1 MQIDLTGKKALV
13 TGASRGLG
21 RAIALSLARAGADVV
36 ITYEKSVDKAQ
47 QVVDEINAL
56 GRHGEAIQADS
67 ASAQAIQDAVTQAAR
82 SLGGLDIL
90 VNNAGIARGGPLESM
105 TLADIDALINVNI
118 RGVVIAIQEALVH
131 MSDGGRIINIG
142 SCLANRVAQPGIAV
156 YSMTKSA
163 LNSLTRGLARDL
175 GPRGI
180 TVNLVH
186 PGPTNSDM
194 NPEDGEQAD
203 SQRQLIALGHYG
215 QPEDVA
221 AAVTFLASPAAGQ
234 ISGTGLDV
242 DGGLNALSQF
252 SCKPLSPSRGLFEPP
267 RRFAFCLLPAL
278 FFRSTVPHKKFGI
291 YLIVLLFPY
300 ILCGRTVEVRMKI
313 VWSKTAEKQFSKI
326 DTRYQNRIKFRLE
339 KMDD

>member
-21 RAIALSLARAGADVV
+21 RAIAPVLARAGADVV

-56 GRHGEAIQADS
+56 GRHGE
-67 ASAQAIQDAVTQAAR
+67 AIQDAVTQAAR

-215 QPEDVA
+215 QPEDIA

-242 DGGLNALSQF
+242 DGGLNA
-252 SCKPLSPSRGLFEPP
+252 
-267 RRFAFCLLPAL
+267 
-278 FFRSTVPHKKFGI
+278 
-291 YLIVLLFPY
+291 
-300 ILCGRTVEVRMKI
+300 
-313 VWSKTAEKQFSKI
+313 
-326 DTRYQNRIKFRLE
+326 
-339 KMDD
+339 

>member
-47 QVVDEINAL
+47 AVVDEISAL
-56 GRHGEAIQADS
+56 GRHSEAVQADS
-67 ASAQAIQDAVTQAAR
+67 ASAEAIQDAVTHAAR
-82 SLGGLDIL
+82 TLGGLDIL
-90 VNNAGIARGGPLESM
+90 VNNAGIARGGGPLESM

-118 RGVVIAIQEALVH
+118 RGVVIATQEALVH

-142 SCLANRVAQPGIAV
+142 SCLANRVAMPGISV

-163 LNSLTRGLARDL
+163 LNSFTRGLARDL

-194 NPEDGEQAD
+194 NPEDGEQAEA
-203 SQRQLIALGHYG
+203 QRQMIAVGHYG
-215 QPEDVA
+215 QPEDIA

-242 DGGLNALSQF
+242 DGGLNA
-252 SCKPLSPSRGLFEPP
+252 
-267 RRFAFCLLPAL
+267 
-278 FFRSTVPHKKFGI
+278 
-291 YLIVLLFPY
+291 
-300 ILCGRTVEVRMKI
+300 
-313 VWSKTAEKQFSKI
+313 
-326 DTRYQNRIKFRLE
+326 
-339 KMDD
+339 

>member
-36 ITYEKSVDKAQ
+36 ITYEKSADKAQ
-47 QVVDEINAL
+47 AVADEIKAL

-67 ASAQAIQDAVTQAAR
+67 ASAQAIQDAVTHAAR
-82 SLGGLDIL
+82 SLGGLDVL

-142 SCLANRVAQPGIAV
+142 SCLANRVAMPGIAV

-180 TVNLVH
+180 TVNLGTSRTDQQRYE
-186 PGPTNSDM
+186 PGRRRTGGSPAPDDCGR
-194 NPEDGEQAD
+194 PLRPAGRYRGGGHLPRQPGGRAD
-203 SQRQLIALGHYG
+203 LRHRAGCRRRVERLIANFLKAS
-215 QPEDVA
+215 VA
-221 AAVTFLASPAAGQ
+221 RQRPCRAASMFRFL
-234 ISGTGLDV
+234 
-242 DGGLNALSQF
+242 
-252 SCKPLSPSRGLFEPP
+252 PLTSVLCPLY
-267 RRFAFCLLPAL
+267 
-278 FFRSTVPHKKFGI
+278 STP
-291 YLIVLLFPY
+291 
-300 ILCGRTVEVRMKI
+300 
-313 VWSKTAEKQFSKI
+313 
-326 DTRYQNRIKFRLE
+326 
-339 KMDD
+339 